1 MKNQNFEQILNFVN
15 AEFNFD
21 KMRCIDIAL
30 TLEPYANDLFEL
42 IADNKE
48 IAKATIL
55 HDFNGLFNHYG
66 LTQIDPDFLP
76 RLTPNK

>member
-21 KMRCIDIAL
+21 KMRSIDIAL
-30 TLEPYANDLFEL
+30 TLEPYANNLFEL

-66 LTQIDPDFLP
+66 LKQMDADFLP